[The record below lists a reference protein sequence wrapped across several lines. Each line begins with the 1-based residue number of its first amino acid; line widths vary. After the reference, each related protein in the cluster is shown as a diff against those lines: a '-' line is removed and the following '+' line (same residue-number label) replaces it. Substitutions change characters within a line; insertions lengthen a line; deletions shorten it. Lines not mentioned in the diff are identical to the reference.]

1 MTGRRRRLVI
11 GVAASCA
18 AALISTAEHR
28 AAAAELCVN
37 AKGIKGCYTTINA
50 GVAAAVPGDTIRV
63 AQGAYREH
71 VVINK
76 PLSVIGADAAN
87 TIVDAAGPGNGIGIY
102 VNGMD
107 NLDPAGKLAGG
118 TGLGDV
124 VVQGFTVTNGGFE
137 GILVTNAW
145 NVTIVGNHV
154 TGNNLNLQV
163 PTNPAGCPFIPSWET
178 SEGFDCGEGIHLAA
192 VHNSTIA
199 NNIVDH
205 NAGGILLTDETGAN
219 DENLITGNTVTDN
232 GYDCGITLASHR
244 PAVSQGFGS
253 DPARA
258 FGVYRNTVVGN
269 EVSRNGLLVSGN
281 GTGVGIFTSPGFP
294 VAAPVYTAAYENVVI
309 GNRIVGNGQPG
320 VAMHAHRAGA
330 ILTGNLVTGNYIAGN
345 GADVSDTTTNG
356 ASTGIIIHAGASGE
370 PLTGNTVTG
379 NVMEQ
384 ESIDVAVSTSAQINV
399 HLNSLKGGP
408 VGVANLGSGTVDAT
422 MNWWGCPG
430 GPASPLLIAS
440 SKTPTVSQAQG
451 CSTVQGNVTY
461 APWLTQPSN
470 SQ

>member
-1 MTGRRRRLVI
+1 MAGRHRRLAI
-11 GVAASCA
+11 CVAAFG
-18 AALISTAEHR
+18 AALISTPDR
-28 AAAAELCVN
+28 SAAAAELCVN
-37 AKGIKGCYTTINA
+37 AKGIKGCYTTISA
-50 GVAAAVPGDTIRV
+50 GVAAAAAGDTIRV
-63 AQGAYREH
+63 APGSYREH
-71 VVINK
+71 VIINK
-76 PLSVIGADAAN
+76 SLSLIGADTAN
-87 TIVDAAGPGNGIGIY
+87 TIIDAGGPGNGIGIY
-102 VNGMD
+102 IDGMD
-107 NLDPAGKLAGG
+107 NLDAAGKLAGG
-118 TGLGDV
+118 TGLGNV
-124 VVQGFTVTNGGFE
+124 VVQGFTVANGGFE

-163 PTNPAGCPFIPSWET
+163 PTNPAGCPFIPAWET

-192 VHNSTIA
+192 VHSSTVA

-244 PAVSQGFGS
+244 PAVSSGFGT

-269 EVSRNGLLVSGN
+269 EASRNGLLVSGN

-309 GNRIVGNGQPG
+309 GNRIIGNGQPG

-330 ILTGNLVTGNYIAGN
+330 MLIGNLVTGNYIAGN
-345 GADVSDTTTNG
+345 GADVADTTTNG

-370 PLTGNTVTG
+370 PLTGNTVIG
-379 NVMEQ
+379 NVIEQ
-384 ESIDVAVSTSAQINV
+384 ESIDVAVNTSAQINI
-399 HLNSLKGGP
+399 HLNSLAGGA
-408 VGVANLGSGTVDAT
+408 VGVANLGGGTVDAT
-422 MNWWGCPG
+422 MNWWRCPG
-430 GPASPLLIAS
+430 GPPPPLVIAS
-440 SKTPTVSQAQG
+440 SKTTTAGQTQG
-451 CSTVQGNVTY
+451 CSTFQGNVTY
-461 APWLTQPSN
+461 APWLTQPPN